1 MSETDP
7 YARKYLV
14 LGLVGVGVFMATLDS
29 SIVNVSLPTIA
40 RYFSVPLGAAVE
52 WVVIAYLVTVAALLL
67 SIGRIAD
74 LVGKKTVWL
83 TGLAIFTLG
92 SMLCGAAPSLPL
104 LIAARVLQG
113 IGGASLMA
121 ISPAML
127 TSAFPPEQRGRAIGL
142 NAVTVAVGISTGPT
156 LGGLIV
162 EHVSWRYI
170 FYLNVPIGVLGW
182 IATLRLLRAD
192 ARRAPSRFDP
202 LGALLLAVA
211 LASLTA
217 GISLGQELG
226 WTHVLPVALY
236 ATCLTSA
243 GVFALH
249 ERRHPH
255 PVVDFSLFRS
265 RLFASASSS
274 QMLSFVASFGI
285 AVLMPFY
292 FEELRGFSTQE
303 TGLLLTPYPVSL
315 AVVAPLSGALAD
327 RIGTRWLAVTGMTI
341 LCLGLV
347 ALAGLGADNS
357 KLDIIGRLVLAG
369 FGQSLFQSPNNSAL
383 LGSAPPNRQGLASGL
398 LATGRVI
405 GQSLSVAFAGAV
417 FATMGGAQ
425 AGQALSS
432 GMAVDV
438 ETTRAIFL
446 HAFSATLQGLAVFA
460 AIAAVTSIVRGSEA
474 VRQSRPLQDRS
485 SEQRVTSRST

>member
-1 MSETDP
+1 MDALNRSLPASDP
-7 YARKYLV
+7 YSNRWLV
-14 LGLVGVGVFMATLDS
+14 FAVVGVGVFMATLDS

-40 RYFSVPLGAAVE
+40 HYFGAPLGAAVE

-67 SIGRIAD
+67 SIGRVAD
-74 LVGKKTVWL
+74 LVGKKPVWM

-92 SMLCGAAPSLPL
+92 SMVCGAAPSLPL

-142 NAVTVAVGISTGPT
+142 NAVTVAVGVSTGPT

-170 FYLNVPIGVLGW
+170 FYLNVPIGVLGL
-182 IATLRLLRAD
+182 IATFRLLPSD
-192 ARRAPSRFDP
+192 TRRVSSRFDP
-202 LGALLLAVA
+202 IGAVLLAVA

-226 WTHVLPVALY
+226 FTQTVPLALDFLCVIAAVLF
-236 ATCLTSA
+236 
-243 GVFALH
+243 VFH

-255 PVVDFSLFRS
+255 PVVDFSLFRN

-274 QMLSFVASFGI
+274 QVLSFLASFGI
-285 AVLMPFY
+285 SLLMPFY
-292 FEELRGFSTQE
+292 FEQLRGFGTQE
-303 TGLLLTPYPVSL
+303 TGLLLTPFPVTI
-315 AVVAPLSGALAD
+315 AMVAPISGALAD
-327 RIGTRWLAVTGMTI
+327 RIGTRWLAVTGMSL
-341 LCLGLV
+341 LCGGL
-347 ALAGLGADNS
+347 LLMSGLGAASS
-357 KLDIIGRLVLAG
+357 KLDIVLRLMMAG
-369 FGQSLFQSPNNSAL
+369 FGQALFQSPNNSAL

-405 GQSLSVAFAGAV
+405 GQSLSVAFTGAA
-417 FATMGGAQ
+417 FAALGGAA
-425 AGQALSS
+425 AGLAL
-432 GMAVDV
+432 MTHTATNEAV
-438 ETTRAIFL
+438 ERGIFL
-446 HAFSATLQGLAVFA
+446 HAFSSAMQLLAAFA
-460 AIAAVTSIVRGSEA
+460 ALAALTSLVRGRERA
-474 VRQSRPLQDRS
+474 RTAQPLAP
-485 SEQRVTSRST
+485 V